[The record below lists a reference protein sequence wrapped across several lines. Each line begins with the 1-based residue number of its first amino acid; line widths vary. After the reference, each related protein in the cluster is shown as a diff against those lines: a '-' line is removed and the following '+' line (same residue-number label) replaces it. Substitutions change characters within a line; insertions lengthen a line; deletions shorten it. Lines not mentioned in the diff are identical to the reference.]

1 MEFPDVYEWIC
12 LACGWK
18 GRGIE
23 SNELTFFYDGKYS
36 VSLCAKPYEEK
47 MSLTFNFLEGNNF
60 LGKYEIG
67 RYDIGNC
74 MEESMQNNLL
84 PVLLW
89 MFIDPFIL
97 RSSKVI
103 CTEAFSRFL
112 DMFRELK
119 LEPRIIE
126 PKKYRLVFN
135 SLICAGCTFFPN
147 PMDDELVLEI
157 LAQTQQNTLILMGLE
172 GTHRF
177 MGFLAST
184 LFLFSF
190 SSSKFHR
197 SWTQSIFKRESSNQ
211 RLWMQWIF
219 ERVSRI
225 SYNSSTEGSW
235 IITSYSPL
243 SALKTEEKYSGF
255 REKAHLK
262 WADVDRDRL
271 RWGLNNHQLQCTLQF
286 EPVVNVCSDCIKV
299 SLHLD
304 NVRCDVLSLEGISDE
319 SIRGLPKERH
329 FPAKICLTIGPEN
342 GFSVQ
347 GVSLSVSSSNPI
359 TDIGKGYN
367 YEAAV
372 QTDMVGLKASKSTT
386 STERIKKWNFQHS
399 VFNNTNAKLDWTLYD
414 STTGKPVFKTQ
425 PPKISIFSGKSVS
438 SFDKAFTEEGG
449 VVFARDDYGKPVTW
463 KIYRNFEGQ
472 TLKWI
477 VRASIWLT
485 YWPNAYG
492 IHYCET
498 KRHDFRQVVDLT
510 LSHSSSSSSN

>member
-12 LACGWK
+12 RACGWK

-23 SNELTFFYDGKYS
+23 SNELSFFYDGIYS

-67 RYDIGNC
+67 RYDMGNC
-74 MEESMQNNLL
+74 SEESMQNNLL

-89 MFIDPFIL
+89 MFIDPFLL

-119 LEPRIIE
+119 LEPRIID
-126 PKKYRLVFN
+126 PRMYRLVFN
-135 SLICAGCTFFPN
+135 SLICAGCTLFPN

-197 SWTQSIFKRESSNQ
+197 SCTQSSFKREPSNQ

-225 SYNSSTEGSW
+225 SYNSSSEGSW
-235 IITSYSPL
+235 
-243 SALKTEEKYSGF
+243 
-255 REKAHLK
+255 
-262 WADVDRDRL
+262 
-271 RWGLNNHQLQCTLQF
+271 LQCALQF

-304 NVRCDVLSLEGISDE
+304 NVRCDVLSLEGISDK

-359 TDIGKGYN
+359 TDIGKGYAR
-367 YEAAV
+367 EAAV
-372 QTDMVGLKASKSTT
+372 QTDMVGVKASKSTT

-414 STTGKPVFKTQ
+414 STTGKPVFKTE
-425 PPKISIFSGKSVS
+425 PPKISIFSGKSEFRGTNIEMDCT
-438 SFDKAFTEEGG
+438 SF
-449 VVFARDDYGKPVTW
+449 
-463 KIYRNFEGQ
+463 
-472 TLKWI
+472 
-477 VRASIWLT
+477 
-485 YWPNAYG
+485 
-492 IHYCET
+492 H
-498 KRHDFRQVVDLT
+498 
-510 LSHSSSSSSN
+510 LSGSQFQAM

>member
-12 LACGWK
+12 RACGWK

-23 SNELTFFYDGKYS
+23 SNELSFFYDGIYS

-67 RYDIGNC
+67 RYDMGNC
-74 MEESMQNNLL
+74 SEESMQNNLL

-89 MFIDPFIL
+89 MFIDPFLL

-119 LEPRIIE
+119 LEPRIID
-126 PKKYRLVFN
+126 PRMYRLVFN
-135 SLICAGCTFFPN
+135 SLICAGCTLFPN

-177 MGFLAST
+177 MG
-184 LFLFSF
+184 
-190 SSSKFHR
+190 
-197 SWTQSIFKRESSNQ
+197 
-211 RLWMQWIF
+211 
-219 ERVSRI
+219 
-225 SYNSSTEGSW
+225 
-235 IITSYSPL
+235 
-243 SALKTEEKYSGF
+243 
-255 REKAHLK
+255 
-262 WADVDRDRL
+262 
-271 RWGLNNHQLQCTLQF
+271 LNNHQLQCALQF

-304 NVRCDVLSLEGISDE
+304 NVRCDVLSLEGISDK

-359 TDIGKGYN
+359 TDIGKGYAR
-367 YEAAV
+367 EAAV
-372 QTDMVGLKASKSTT
+372 QTDMVGVKASKSTT

-414 STTGKPVFKTQ
+414 STTGKPVFKTE

-449 VVFARDDYGKPVTW
+449 VVFARDDYGKPITW

-477 VRASIWLT
+477 VQASIWLT
-485 YWPNAYG
+485 YWPKAYG
-492 IHYCET
+492 IHYFET
-498 KRHDFRQVVDLT
+498 KRHDFRQVVALT
-510 LSHSSSSSSN
+510 LSQPSSSSSN

>member
-1 MEFPDVYEWIC
+1 
-12 LACGWK
+12 
-18 GRGIE
+18 
-23 SNELTFFYDGKYS
+23 
-36 VSLCAKPYEEK
+36 
-47 MSLTFNFLEGNNF
+47 MSLTFKFLEGNDF

-67 RYDIGNC
+67 RYDMGNC
-74 MEESMQNNLL
+74 SEESMQNNLL

-177 MGFLAST
+177 MGFLVST

-243 SALKTEEKYSGF
+243 SSLKTEETYSGF
-255 REKAHLK
+255 RKKAHLK
-262 WADVDRDRL
+262 WAD
-271 RWGLNNHQLQCTLQF
+271 
-286 EPVVNVCSDCIKV
+286 
-299 SLHLD
+299 LD
-304 NVRCDVLSLEGISDE
+304 NIRCDVLSLEGISDK

-359 TDIGKGYN
+359 TDIGKGYAR
-367 YEAAV
+367 EAAV
-372 QTDMVGLKASKSTT
+372 QTDMVGVKASKSTT
-386 STERIKKWNFQHS
+386 FTERIKKWNFQHS

-414 STTGKPVFKTQ
+414 STTGKPVFKTE

-449 VVFARDDYGKPVTW
+449 VVFARDDYGKPITW
-463 KIYRNFEGQ
+463 KNYRNFEGQ

-477 VRASIWLT
+477 S
-485 YWPNAYG
+485 G
-492 IHYCET
+492 
-498 KRHDFRQVVDLT
+498 RQFQVT
-510 LSHSSSSSSN
+510 CTTIK